1 MLQRFLELLIRPWP
15 WSCLPLVLSR
25 EGAGGSEV
33 HAVSHNIEVH
43 KVKCA
48 WETQDDVQHILIK
61 CTVQTTKQL

>member
-1 MLQRFLELLIRPWP
+1 MLQRFLELPIRPWP

-25 EGAGGSEV
+25 EGGSEV

-48 WETQDDVQHILIK
+48 WETQNDVQHILIK
-61 CTVQTTKQL
+61 YTVQTTKQL